1 MGGTTRESK
10 TPRPDAGEPDIRTD
24 QDLAD
29 TRAGSKSADDTGPAQ
44 APAAGRAADGQRQ
57 AEPGDATPATA
68 RPPSR
73 GRADRA
79 GLIAGGAM
87 LAACAGLVLY
97 GVLNTGPSGGKP
109 EHRPP
114 PPRSPTRSPAPP
126 TSATR
131 PAAPP
136 EKPPS
141 SKPPPCRGTRA
152 WKFPSAGTPS
162 SASPSAT
169 TAARPAAPSPSAAT
183 TSKAPPP
190 PATSAA
196 PPARAH
202 CPHRTSRPANPI
214 SSSDLRHLAR
224 PGGDVPRVLCAG

>member
-114 PPRSPTRSPAPP
+114 TAAVTYEITGTADISYQARSATGKATVVKAAALPWHKSVEVPLGRDPIVSITLGDNGGQARCTLTIRGHYIQSATATGHFGRATCTGSLPAPDE
-126 TSATR
+126 
-131 PAAPP
+131 PAGQP
-136 EKPPS
+136 
-141 SKPPPCRGTRA
+141 
-152 WKFPSAGTPS
+152 
-162 SASPSAT
+162 
-169 TAARPAAPSPSAAT
+169 
-183 TSKAPPP
+183 
-190 PATSAA
+190 
-196 PPARAH
+196 
-202 CPHRTSRPANPI
+202 
-214 SSSDLRHLAR
+214 DQ
-224 PGGDVPRVLCAG
+224 